1 MRPRGYVVH
10 ILTVA
15 FFGSGKG
22 AEPASVSVRAAKAK
36 RIISAKL
43 MPFDHLIMAADR
55 SVGRNVHLYDA
66 EERGTVLGG
75 LILTNGVTKSNF
87 YSMVEILLLF
97 QSSFSIEHETSA
109 ILERN
114 KEPLSPGNYYVVGK
128 PLDLILMGAVGL

>member
-1 MRPRGYVVH
+1 MH
-10 ILTVA
+10 
-15 FFGSGKG
+15 
-22 AEPASVSVRAAKAK
+22 
-36 RIISAKL
+36 
-43 MPFDHLIMAADR
+43 FDHLIIMAAYR

-66 EERGTVLGG
+66 EDRGTVLGG

-109 ILERN
+109 TLERN
-114 KEPLSPGNYYVVGK
+114 EEPLPPGNYYVVGK